1 VLLNSKARTT
11 HTVTVRIENSIVI
24 LVVYVP
30 FEHTEKR
37 ITLHGLDFE
46 GEHKMKTD
54 LLVLQ

>member
-11 HTVTVRIENSIVI
+11 HTVTVRIENSI